1 LRTHGGSGCA
11 YARKALMAGQRV
23 TKDKASAS
31 RTVAQFE
38 ARIGY
43 FYLTRMGRVC
53 KLLRIEPP
61 NKDRTDS
68 LLGFGYVDE
77 AWRVLR
83 LGPSVDGFDMHERV
97 ASRLLTRIVKT

>member
-1 LRTHGGSGCA
+1 
-11 YARKALMAGQRV
+11 MAGQRV
-23 TKDKASAS
+23 FTQAAAG
-31 RTVAQFE
+31 RAGPTGRQVLQFE

-43 FYLTRMGRVC
+43 LYLTRMGRVC

-61 NKDRTDS
+61 TADRPDS

-77 AWRVLR
+77 HNRVLR

-97 ASRLLTRIVKT
+97 ASRLLTRVGAP

>member
-1 LRTHGGSGCA
+1 
-11 YARKALMAGQRV
+11 MAGQRV

-31 RTVAQFE
+31 RTHVQFE
-38 ARIGY
+38 ARTGY

-61 NKDRTDS
+61 TADRRDS

-77 AWRVLR
+77 AGKVLR

-97 ASRLLTRIVKT
+97 ACRLLTRVTRT